1 MFSSRLYLASYTH
14 CDRRSEL
21 LSRLCS
27 GCCRASCGSF
37 LRVRGRLLH
46 LAFLGEMKGK
56 SANQLHALQT
66 SSDFSHSRISSGRD
80 LLVAGQKN
88 IYRAFHPPTP
98 PTFFGGRR
106 QENVFNVLRGGRLR
120 EPWFPA
126 SLSKHCRGN
135 QQGTFLMLF

>member
-14 CDRRSEL
+14 CDRGSEL

-27 GCCRASCGSF
+27 GCCRASYGSF

-66 SSDFSHSRISSGRD
+66 SSDFSHTRISSGQD

-88 IYRAFHPPTP
+88 IYRAFHTP
-98 PTFFGGRR
+98 PLTPPPPPLEGEGKKMFLTCCVEAGCRS
-106 QENVFNVLRGGRLR
+106 RGSRHRSASTAGEINR
-120 EPWFPA
+120 ER
-126 SLSKHCRGN
+126 S
-135 QQGTFLMLF
+135 